1 MASSLQS
8 VNIQHTKLP
17 PRRRQQG
24 WLQAGASPAF
34 LPPGP
39 QAPGTPV
46 CPSPA
51 IYRAPARC
59 WGYSSKGGPHG
70 PGPRGAPCL
79 GALNDHTVVKL
90 QLRKGARGAGTGMKG
105 DSVLTGNQGG
115 PPRGG
120 ARMEKMRGSQGRQKP
135 RPVSKGPGAGKTSDD
150 GETAESPVGPQQW
163 AGGGGR
169 RWDPRGRGQIR
180 VCAVSGSM
188 GGTRGSDLFQ
198 KRAAGCWIQL
208 AQAGE
213 GQPCPSSAQRGHD
226 GGSRAAR
233 QEY

>member
-1 MASSLQS
+1 
-8 VNIQHTKLP
+8 
-17 PRRRQQG
+17 
-24 WLQAGASPAF
+24 
-34 LPPGP
+34 
-39 QAPGTPV
+39 
-46 CPSPA
+46 
-51 IYRAPARC
+51 
-59 WGYSSKGGPHG
+59 
-70 PGPRGAPCL
+70 
-79 GALNDHTVVKL
+79 
-90 QLRKGARGAGTGMKG
+90 
-105 DSVLTGNQGG
+105 
-115 PPRGG
+115 
-120 ARMEKMRGSQGRQKP
+120 MEKMRGSQGRQKP

-169 RWDPRGRGQIR
+169 QWDPRGRGQIR
-180 VCAVSGSM
+180 VCTVSGSM

-208 AQAGE
+208 AQAEE